1 MNVSLR
7 HCFEGLFTNVL
18 EEVFSEVPLITF
30 NTKITHLGD
39 APAPLG
45 RVGLRRRGG
54 EKPRV
59 MGYPGDG
66 PAPPTL
72 YPSNCRYSR
81 EAANELFTESRRRIS
96 MKMSSRRAGL
106 ERGSVTQHRPH
117 DVDPPTRQRDESL
130 SVPFA
135 LGPFA
140 IVEDP

>member
-1 MNVSLR
+1 M
-7 HCFEGLFTNVL
+7 
-18 EEVFSEVPLITF
+18 FSEVQLITF

-45 RVGLRRRGG
+45 RVGLRRRRGG

-81 EAANELFTESRRRIS
+81 EAANELFTESRRRGVLRSSSTTICNFMHSKTPIGAMDTSWAVSQRSMCGRTQIS
-96 MKMSSRRAGL
+96 QSIPFTRVCAAAMVG
-106 ERGSVTQHRPH
+106 RGRISKAFR
-117 DVDPPTRQRDESL
+117 
-130 SVPFA
+130 
-135 LGPFA
+135 
-140 IVEDP
+140 VEA

>member
-1 MNVSLR
+1 VVLR
-7 HCFEGLFTNVL
+7 AIPSANHGLFGQAL
-18 EEVFSEVPLITF
+18 EGEFSEVQLITF

-45 RVGLRRRGG
+45 RVGLRRRRGG

-81 EAANELFTESRRRIS
+81 EAANELFTESRRAR
-96 MKMSSRRAGL
+96 L
-106 ERGSVTQHRPH
+106 
-117 DVDPPTRQRDESL
+117 
-130 SVPFA
+130 
-135 LGPFA
+135 
-140 IVEDP
+140 